1 MMADSS
7 GFIFMHFRKIT
18 ILFKDTNLNASFS
31 ANNIIQQLLTTHT
44 G

>member
-1 MMADSS
+1 MAGRS

-18 ILFKDTNLNASFS
+18 ILFKDTNFNVFFS
-31 ANNIIQQLLTTHT
+31 TNNIIEQLLTTHT